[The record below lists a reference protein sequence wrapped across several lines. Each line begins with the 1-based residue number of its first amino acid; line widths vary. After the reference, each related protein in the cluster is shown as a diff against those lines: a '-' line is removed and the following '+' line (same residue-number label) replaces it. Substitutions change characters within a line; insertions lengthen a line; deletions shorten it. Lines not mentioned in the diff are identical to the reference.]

1 MPYNIKPGGKG
12 CKGGYE
18 VVGGTGTKHGCHQTR
33 DSAIQQQR
41 ALYAAEADAKK
52 SLGKALLTDF
62 YKDNHGTMTNENV
75 PNKQPHSIEEC
86 DDKENCPDHMDK
98 QAPCWDGYVQRGMK
112 PGANGQ
118 PVPNCVPVAKCCPD
132 MLFPFVKGF

>member
-1 MPYNIKPGGKG
+1 MPYDIRSGGSG
-12 CKGGYE
+12 CKGGFE
-18 VVGGTGTKHGCHQTR
+18 VVGPGGVKGCHQTR
-33 DSAIQQQR
+33 DEAVQQQR
-41 ALYAAEADAKK
+41 ALYAAEADSKK
-52 SLGKALLTDF
+52 ALGKALLTDF

-75 PNKQPHSIEEC
+75 PNRQPHSIEEC

-132 MLFPFVKGF
+132 ILFPFVKGF